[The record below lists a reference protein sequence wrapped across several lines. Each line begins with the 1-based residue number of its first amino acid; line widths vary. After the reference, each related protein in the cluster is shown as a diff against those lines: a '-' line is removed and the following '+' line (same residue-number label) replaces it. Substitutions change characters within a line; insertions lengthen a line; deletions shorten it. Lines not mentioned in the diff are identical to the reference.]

1 MVFDGPASS
10 NYDLDLGPY
19 LFNEVYQGL
28 TAWQVNAIAA
38 QNLKNKGGPPGASNI
53 VINGSGVSTSG
64 EGSYN
69 KVTIT
74 KGKKYRLRLVNIA
87 VDSYIRVSLDNHN
100 MTVMT
105 SDFVPINPFT
115 TQWLLLAIG
124 QRYDVV
130 INANQASGNYWFR
143 AESQA
148 GCFSSSTG
156 VGRAIW
162 TYADATSG
170 TPSSSAWPEPSGC
183 LEPQMSPYWKQ
194 PVPSASFQNTLD
206 TEITN
211 AVVTPGGDSM
221 VVWALNKPIWV
232 DYANPTMQYLMEGNT
247 SYPEAYNVI
256 NTNSEGSWNYWLI
269 TSDPNTFGLDHPIH
283 LHGHDFFVIGQGS
296 GTYDES
302 SANLN
307 WNNPVRRDTATLPA
321 SGWLAIAFASN
332 NPGAWLMVSDNDN
345 FLADIKIILLTYDIL
360 NSTAT
365 SHGTSARA
373 SACST
378 WSSRTRSISL
388 TRTLSLRLAT
398 TTSHTRATRAKMC
411 MACMTRGYR
420 WDKFT
425 SLQTNELSTWNEDTI
440 SLYTDTSH
448 SEYMHTLLALN
459 CFDVRCHHAL
469 PQIILVV
476 HSVAILVRLSRR
488 KRVAVLPEHVTS
500 RALGLESSS
509 LPCQLDRTSVAEA
522 KFLKNTRLTQRLA
535 NLSMVV
541 NPLVAPLLAIGISAP
556 ALRVQMVDAEV
567 NIGIRASGVEIAAF
581 AELVRV

>member
-1 MVFDGPASS
+1 MICSSNGGIIRYHSHTSAQYGDGVVGGIVFDGPASS

-19 LFNEVYQGL
+19 ILNEVYNGL

-38 QNLKNKGGPPGASNI
+38 QNLKTKGGPPGASNI
-53 VINGSGVSTSG
+53 LINGTAKNANGQG
-64 EGSYN
+64 DYN

-74 KGKKYRLRLVNIA
+74 KGKKYRLRLTNVA

-143 AESQA
+143 AESQT
-148 GCFSSSTG
+148 GCFSSNAG
-156 VGRAIW
+156 IGEAIW
-162 TYADATSG
+162 TYSDATAG
-170 TPSSSAWPEPSGC
+170 TPNSSAWPEPSGC

-247 SYPEAYNVI
+247 SYPDYYNVI

-296 GTYDES
+296 GTYQES

-321 SGWLAIAFASN
+321 GGWLAIAFSSN
-332 NPGAWLMVSDNDN
+332 NPGAWLMVSGYVLRINDKDDTVLT
-345 FLADIKIILLTYDIL
+345 FLQHCHIAWHIGEGLGMQYVEQPNQIVFP
-360 NSTAT
+360 
-365 SHGTSARA
+365 
-373 SACST
+373 
-378 WSSRTRSISL
+378 
-388 TRTLSLRLAT
+388 
-398 TTSHTRATRAKMC
+398 
-411 MACMTRGYR
+411 
-420 WDKFT
+420 DK
-425 SLQTNELSTWNEDTI
+425 D
-440 SLYTDTSH
+440 
-448 SEYMHTLLALN
+448 
-459 CFDVRCHHAL
+459 
-469 PQIILVV
+469 
-476 HSVAILVRLSRR
+476 
-488 KRVAVLPEHVTS
+488 
-500 RALGLESSS
+500 
-509 LPCQLDRTSVAEA
+509 
-522 KFLKNTRLTQRLA
+522 
-535 NLSMVV
+535 
-541 NPLVAPLLAIGISAP
+541 
-556 ALRVQMVDAEV
+556 
-567 NIGIRASGVEIAAF
+567 AF
-581 AELVRV
+581 AKTCNNYKTYQANKVSDPYGVYDSGL